1 MANQIPHQDLTYQ
14 IIGAAMEVHSELGL
28 GYNEEI
34 YQKALEI
41 ELRDRKLQ
49 FEPQRQIEIKFKE
62 EMVGLKILDFWVA
75 NKVVVEIKSL
85 SKLDSDHEAQIISYL
100 KATKGEVGLLIN
112 FGVRKLEYKR
122 ILPPVKIKE
131 WEKGS
136 AD

>member
-1 MANQIPHQDLTYQ
+1 
-14 IIGAAMEVHSELGL
+14 
-28 GYNEEI
+28 
-34 YQKALEI
+34 
-41 ELRDRKLQ
+41 
-49 FEPQRQIEIKFKE
+49 
-62 EMVGLKILDFWVA
+62 MVGLKILDFWVA
-75 NKVVVEIKSL
+75 DKVVVEIKAL

-100 KATKGEVGLLIN
+100 KATGGEVGLLIN